1 MFGWKTLLMMVM
13 PMLEALGWSKVN
25 EDANDTGK
33 DDILGQAI
41 LFGVKIFRAVLSND
55 TDKLNQ
61 LLPDDAKAK
70 QVTAAHFRE
79 PTI

>member
-1 MFGWKTLLMMVM
+1 MFGWKMLLQMVM
-13 PMLEALGWSKVN
+13 PMLEALGMAKVN

-55 TDKLNQ
+55 TDKLDK
-61 LLPDDAKAK
+61 LLPADAKTK

>member
-1 MFGWKTLLMMVM
+1 MSWKILLMMVM

-25 EDANDTGK
+25 EDANDSGK

-61 LLPDDAKAK
+61 MLPADAKAK